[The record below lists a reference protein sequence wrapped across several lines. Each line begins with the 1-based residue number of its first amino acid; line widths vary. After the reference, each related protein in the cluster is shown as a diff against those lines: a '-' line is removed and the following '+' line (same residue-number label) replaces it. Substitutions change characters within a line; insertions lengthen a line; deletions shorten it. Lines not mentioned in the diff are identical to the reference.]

1 MLVLVLVLV
10 LVLCEA
16 VLAIEVIVKNR
27 VNRSIV
33 EHEHGGKRL
42 SSSTW
47 SFAEFQNRPRS

>member
-42 SSSTW
+42 STSTW